1 MFNFIV
7 AWGGSGKIGN
17 SGELNVSRIFEYTNE
32 NIKDFDKKDVTLTL
46 TKLIKFPCLFMIE
59 GKTDEKAAVG
69 MVNSVNIRGNNVSLK
84 CEFDS
89 KVPYFKNSFFYSNRQ
104 DLDIDAFEF
113 SRNHWAVKEVDLYRF
128 LLLKDISIGRQRPLV
143 FSIPKHESIK
153 CTSSAMMPF
162 DKSFDKV
169 YESIQIA
176 SKNLSLECKRADVI
190 WENQSIIQDVVSLI
204 DRSCIVVCDCTG
216 RNPNVFY
223 EVGIA
228 HTLGREVILITQADN
243 DIPFDLQHIRYLKY
257 LNNSEGLTALTKSL
271 EKRMKK
277 ILNSSKFYL
286 G

>member
-7 AWGGSGKIGN
+7 AWAGSGKIGN
-17 SGELNVSRIFEYTNE
+17 SGELHVSRIFEYTDE
-32 NIKDFDKKDVTLTL
+32 NIKDFYKKDVNI

-69 MVNSVNIRGNNVSLK
+69 MVNSVKTRGNKVFLK

-89 KVPYFKNSFFYSNRQ
+89 KVSYFKNSFFYSNRQ
-104 DLDIDAFEF
+104 DLDIDEFEF
-113 SRNHWAVKEVDLYRF
+113 SRNHWAVKDVDLYRF
-128 LLLKDISIGRQRPLV
+128 LLLKDISIGRQRPSV

-176 SKNLSLECKRADVI
+176 SKNLSLECKRADDI

-216 RNPNVFY
+216 RNLNVFY

-243 DIPFDLQHIRYLKY
+243 DIPFDLKHIRYLKY
-257 LNNSEGLTALTKSL
+257 LNNSEGLTELTKSL
-271 EKRMKK
+271 EKRMKE
-277 ILNSSKFYL
+277 ILKLEIQQLN
-286 G
+286 

>member
-32 NIKDFDKKDVTLTL
+32 NIKDFYKKDVTL

-104 DLDIDAFEF
+104 DLDIDEFEF
-113 SRNHWAVKEVDLYRF
+113 SRNHWAVKDVDLYRF

>member
-104 DLDIDAFEF
+104 DLDIDEFEF

>member
-128 LLLKDISIGRQRPLV
+128 LLLKDISIGRQLPLV